1 MFADLHLHTRYSDGT
16 YTPGSLVAAARETRL
31 SVISVTDHDTM
42 EACAEVGAEAALAGI
57 EFIPGCE
64 ITAELG
70 GRELHILGYLLD
82 VGHPD
87 LGRELGHAQEIRQQR
102 VREMVERLHA
112 RGIPLE
118 LDAVFSVAA
127 CRAPGRPH
135 VARALVQGGYC
146 GSLDEAFERFLK
158 KDRPA
163 WVPKEKMPAARAIE
177 LIRAAGGVSVLAHPG
192 LNRDDSV
199 VEQVAA
205 LGIEGLECFHPK
217 HPPAASAR
225 YEAMARAFGLVV
237 TGGSDCHGRS
247 QNRATMGSVRIPMD
261 RVLRQRERQA
271 ARPMR

>member
-1 MFADLHLHTRYSDGT
+1 MLADLHLHTRYSDGT
-16 YTPGSLVAAARETRL
+16 YTPASVVAAARETGL

-42 EACAEVGAEAALAGI
+42 EACAEAEQEASRAGMQ
-57 EFIPGCE
+57 FIAGCE
-64 ITAELG
+64 VTAELD

-82 VGHPD
+82 GAQPD
-87 LGRELGHAQEIRQQR
+87 LRRELLHAQEIRQQR
-102 VREMVERLHA
+102 VRDMVARLQG

-118 LDAVFSVAA
+118 MDAVFSVAA

-135 VARALVQGGYC
+135 VARALVQGGHC

-177 LIRAAGGVSVLAHPG
+177 LIRVAGGVSVLAHPG
-192 LNRDDSV
+192 LNRDDSI
-199 VEQVAA
+199 VERLVG
-205 LGIEGLECFHPK
+205 LGIEGLECYHPK

-225 YEAMARAFGLVV
+225 YEAMAAAFGLVV

-261 RVLRQRERQA
+261 RVLRLRERQA